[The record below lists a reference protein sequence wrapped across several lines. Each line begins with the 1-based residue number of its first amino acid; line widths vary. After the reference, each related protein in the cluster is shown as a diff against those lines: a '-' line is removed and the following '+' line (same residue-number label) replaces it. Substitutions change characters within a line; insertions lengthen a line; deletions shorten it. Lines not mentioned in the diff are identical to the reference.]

1 MVDYPVYPNERR
13 EMMRDN
19 VAENSFSAGPVGAKT
34 NKEEENIVTD
44 IVKNGNKYS
53 MNTYNRGTMVIEKA
67 KGCYLKDT
75 QGKQYLDMI
84 SGIGVCSLGH
94 SHPVVVKAIQQQA
107 EKLIHISNLYWIPQQ
122 VELAELLVE
131 NSFADKAFF
140 CNSGGEANEAAIKLA
155 RKYSYKKY
163 GNGRN
168 EIIAMTSSF
177 HGRTLA
183 TLSITAN
190 KKYQEGFGPMPE
202 GFKFADFNDIDSV
215 KNAITEKTCA
225 IIAEPVQGEGGVTA
239 AGEKFLKQLKDICV
253 EKDIL
258 LIFDEIQCGM
268 ARTGKLFAY
277 EHYDVE
283 PDIMSL
289 AKALGNG
296 FPIGAVLATEEAAS
310 AFNPGD
316 HGTTFGGNPL
326 ACSAALATLK
336 YILREKLWETVEH
349 KGNYFKEQLQ
359 KFVGKYTWVK
369 RTKGKGLMVGLE
381 LEIEGAPIVQKM
393 TEEGILMNCTAGNV
407 LRFLPPFII
416 EEKEIQR
423 TVNTLDK
430 IFKEVALS

>member
-1 MVDYPVYPNERR
+1 M
-13 EMMRDN
+13 
-19 VAENSFSAGPVGAKT
+19 
-34 NKEEENIVTD
+34 ID
-44 IVKNGNKYS
+44 IVEDGKKYS
-53 MNTYNRGTMVIEKA
+53 MNTYNRGTRVIKEA
-67 KGCYLKDT
+67 KGCYLKDVE
-75 QGKQYLDMI
+75 GKEYLDMI
-84 SGIGVCSLGH
+84 AGISVCNLGH
-94 SHPVVVKAIQQQA
+94 SHPVIVEAIQQQV
-107 EKLIHISNLYWIPQQ
+107 EKLIHISNLYWIPEQ
-122 VELAELLVE
+122 VELAKLLVE

-163 GNGRN
+163 GEGRN

-183 TLSITAN
+183 TLSITYN
-190 KKYQEGFGPMPE
+190 KKYQEGFGPMPG
-202 GFKFADFNDIDSV
+202 GFRFANFNDIDSV
-215 KNAITEKTCA
+215 KAEITDKTCA
-225 IIAEPVQGEGGVTA
+225 IIVEPVQGEGGVNVA
-239 AGEKFLKQLKDICV
+239 EEKFLKELKNICAQ
-253 EKDIL
+253 KDIL

-277 EHYDVE
+277 EHFGVE

-296 FPIGAVLATEEAAS
+296 FPIGAMLATEEVAA

-336 YILREKLWETVEH
+336 YILQEKLWETVER

-359 KFVGKYTWVK
+359 TLVEKHPLVK
-369 RTKGKGLMVGLE
+369 QTKGKGLMLGLE
-381 LEIEGAPIVQKM
+381 LKTAGAPFAEKM
-393 TEEGILMNCTAGNV
+393 AEEGILINCTAEKI

-416 EEKEIQR
+416 EEKDIQR
-423 TVNTLDK
+423 TVEALDK
-430 IFKEVALS
+430 ILSE

>member
-1 MVDYPVYPNERR
+1 M
-13 EMMRDN
+13 
-19 VAENSFSAGPVGAKT
+19 
-34 NKEEENIVTD
+34 ID
-44 IVKNGNKYS
+44 IVEDGKKYS
-53 MNTYNRGTMVIEKA
+53 MNTYNRGTRVIKEA
-67 KGCYLKDT
+67 KGCYLKDVE
-75 QGKQYLDMI
+75 GKEYLDMI
-84 SGIGVCSLGH
+84 AGISVCNLGH
-94 SHPVVVKAIQQQA
+94 SHPVIVEAIQKQV
-107 EKLIHISNLYWIPQQ
+107 EKLIHISNLYWIPEQ
-122 VELAELLVE
+122 VELAKLLVE

-163 GNGRN
+163 GEGRN

-183 TLSITAN
+183 TLSITYN
-190 KKYQEGFGPMPE
+190 KKYQEGFGPMPG
-202 GFKFADFNDIDSV
+202 GFRFANFNDIDSV
-215 KNAITEKTCA
+215 KAEITDKTCA
-225 IIAEPVQGEGGVTA
+225 IIVEPVQGEGGVNVA
-239 AGEKFLKQLKDICV
+239 EEKFLKELKNICAQ
-253 EKDIL
+253 KDIL

-277 EHYDVE
+277 EHFGVE

-296 FPIGAVLATEEAAS
+296 FPIGAMLATEEAAA

-336 YILREKLWETVEH
+336 YILQEKLWETVER

-359 KFVGKYTWVK
+359 TLVEKHPPVK
-369 RTKGKGLMVGLE
+369 QTKGKGLMLGLE
-381 LEIEGAPIVQKM
+381 LKTAGAPFAQKM
-393 TEEGILMNCTAGNV
+393 AEEGILINCTAEKI

-416 EEKEIQR
+416 EEKDIQR
-423 TVNTLDK
+423 TVEALDK
-430 IFKEVALS
+430 ILSE

>member
-1 MVDYPVYPNERR
+1 M
-13 EMMRDN
+13 
-19 VAENSFSAGPVGAKT
+19 
-34 NKEEENIVTD
+34 ID
-44 IVKNGNKYS
+44 IVEDGKKYS
-53 MNTYNRGTMVIEKA
+53 MNTYNRGTRVIKEA
-67 KGCYLKDT
+67 KGCYLKDVE
-75 QGKQYLDMI
+75 GKEYLDMI
-84 SGIGVCSLGH
+84 AGISVCNLGH
-94 SHPVVVKAIQQQA
+94 SHPVIVEAIQKQV
-107 EKLIHISNLYWIPQQ
+107 EKLIHISNLYWIPEQ
-122 VELAELLVE
+122 VELAKLLVE

-163 GNGRN
+163 GEGRN

-183 TLSITAN
+183 TLSITYN
-190 KKYQEGFGPMPE
+190 KKYQEGFGPMPG
-202 GFKFADFNDIDSV
+202 GFRFANFNDIDSV
-215 KNAITEKTCA
+215 KAEITDKTCA
-225 IIAEPVQGEGGVTA
+225 IIVEPVQGEGGVNVA
-239 AGEKFLKQLKDICV
+239 EEKFLKELKNICAQ
-253 EKDIL
+253 KDIL

-277 EHYDVE
+277 EHFGVE

-296 FPIGAVLATEEAAS
+296 FPIGAMLATEEAAA

-336 YILREKLWETVEH
+336 YILQEKLWETVER

-359 KFVGKYTWVK
+359 TLVEKHPLVK
-369 RTKGKGLMVGLE
+369 QTKGKGLMLGLE
-381 LEIEGAPIVQKM
+381 LKTAGAPFAQKM
-393 TEEGILMNCTAGNV
+393 AEEGILINCTAEKI

-416 EEKEIQR
+416 EEKDIQR
-423 TVNTLDK
+423 TVEALDK
-430 IFKEVALS
+430 ILSE

>member
-1 MVDYPVYPNERR
+1 M
-13 EMMRDN
+13 
-19 VAENSFSAGPVGAKT
+19 
-34 NKEEENIVTD
+34 ID
-44 IVKNGNKYS
+44 IVEDGTKYS
-53 MNTYNRGTMVIEKA
+53 MNTYNRGTRVIKEA
-67 KGCYLKDT
+67 KGCYLKDME
-75 QGKQYLDMI
+75 GKKYLDMI
-84 SGIGVCSLGH
+84 AGISVCNLGH
-94 SHPVVVKAIQQQA
+94 SHPAVVEAIQQQA
-107 EKLIHISNLYWIPQQ
+107 EKLIHISNLYWIPEQ
-122 VELAELLVE
+122 VELAKLLVE
-131 NSFADKAFF
+131 NSFADMAFF

-163 GNGRN
+163 GEGRN

-183 TLSITAN
+183 TLSITYN

-202 GFKFADFNDIDSV
+202 GFRFANFNDIGSV
-215 KNAITEKTCA
+215 KAEITEKTCA
-225 IIAEPVQGEGGVTA
+225 IIVEPVQGEGGVNVA
-239 AGEKFLKQLKDICV
+239 EEKFLKELKNICT

-277 EHYDVE
+277 EHFGVE

-296 FPIGAVLATEEAAS
+296 FPIGAMLATEKVAA

-336 YILREKLWETVEH
+336 YILKEKLWETVER

-359 KFVGKYTWVK
+359 SLVEKHPLVK
-369 RTKGKGLMVGLE
+369 QTKGKGLMLGLE
-381 LEIEGAPIVQKM
+381 LKTAGAPFAQKM
-393 TEEGILMNCTAGNV
+393 AEEGILINCTAEKI

-416 EEKEIQR
+416 EERDIQR
-423 TVNTLDK
+423 TVEALDK
-430 IFKEVALS
+430 ILSEQIQ

>member
-1 MVDYPVYPNERR
+1 M
-13 EMMRDN
+13 
-19 VAENSFSAGPVGAKT
+19 
-34 NKEEENIVTD
+34 ID
-44 IVKNGNKYS
+44 IVEDGKKYS
-53 MNTYNRGTMVIEKA
+53 MNTYNRGTRVIKEA
-67 KGCYLKDT
+67 KGCYLKDVE
-75 QGKQYLDMI
+75 GKEYLDMI
-84 SGIGVCSLGH
+84 AGISVCNLGH
-94 SHPVVVKAIQQQA
+94 SHPVIVEAIQKQV
-107 EKLIHISNLYWIPQQ
+107 EKLIHISNLYWIPEQ
-122 VELAELLVE
+122 VELAKLLVE

-163 GNGRN
+163 GEGRN

-183 TLSITAN
+183 TLSITYN
-190 KKYQEGFGPMPE
+190 KKYQEGFGPMPG
-202 GFKFADFNDIDSV
+202 GFRFANFNDIDSV
-215 KNAITEKTCA
+215 KAEITDKTCA
-225 IIAEPVQGEGGVTA
+225 IIVEPVQGEGGVNVA
-239 AGEKFLKQLKDICV
+239 EEKFLKELKNICAQ
-253 EKDIL
+253 KDIL

-277 EHYDVE
+277 EHFGVE

-296 FPIGAVLATEEAAS
+296 FPIGAMLATEETAA

-336 YILREKLWETVEH
+336 YILQEKLWETVER

-359 KFVGKYTWVK
+359 TLVEKHPLVK
-369 RTKGKGLMVGLE
+369 QTKGKGLMLGLE
-381 LEIEGAPIVQKM
+381 LKTAGAPFAQKM
-393 TEEGILMNCTAGNV
+393 AEEGILINCTAEKI

-416 EEKEIQR
+416 EEKDIQR
-423 TVNTLDK
+423 TVEALDK
-430 IFKEVALS
+430 ILSE

>member
-1 MVDYPVYPNERR
+1 M
-13 EMMRDN
+13 
-19 VAENSFSAGPVGAKT
+19 
-34 NKEEENIVTD
+34 ID
-44 IVKNGNKYS
+44 IVEDGKKYS
-53 MNTYNRGTMVIEKA
+53 MNTYNRGTRVIKEA
-67 KGCYLKDT
+67 KGCYLKDVE
-75 QGKQYLDMI
+75 GKEYLDMI
-84 SGIGVCSLGH
+84 AGISVCNLGH
-94 SHPVVVKAIQQQA
+94 SHPVIVEAIQKQV
-107 EKLIHISNLYWIPQQ
+107 EKLIHISNLYWIPEQ
-122 VELAELLVE
+122 VELAKLLVE

-163 GNGRN
+163 GEGRN

-183 TLSITAN
+183 TLSITYN
-190 KKYQEGFGPMPE
+190 KKYQEGFGPMPG
-202 GFKFADFNDIDSV
+202 GFRFANFNDIDSV
-215 KNAITEKTCA
+215 KAEITDKTCA
-225 IIAEPVQGEGGVTA
+225 IIVEPVQGEGGVNVA
-239 AGEKFLKQLKDICV
+239 EEKFLKELKNICAQ
-253 EKDIL
+253 KDIL

-277 EHYDVE
+277 EHFGVE

-296 FPIGAVLATEEAAS
+296 FPIGAMLATEETAA

-336 YILREKLWETVEH
+336 YILQEKLWETVER

-359 KFVGKYTWVK
+359 TLVEKHPLVK
-369 RTKGKGLMVGLE
+369 QTKGKGLMLGLE
-381 LEIEGAPIVQKM
+381 LKTAGAPFAQKM
-393 TEEGILMNCTAGNV
+393 AEGGILINCTAEKI

-416 EEKEIQR
+416 EERDIQR
-423 TVNTLDK
+423 TVEALDK
-430 IFKEVALS
+430 ILSE

>member
-1 MVDYPVYPNERR
+1 M
-13 EMMRDN
+13 
-19 VAENSFSAGPVGAKT
+19 A
-34 NKEEENIVTD
+34 D
-44 IVKNGNKYS
+44 IVENGKKYS
-53 MNTYNRGTMVIEKA
+53 MNTYNRGLMVIEEA
-67 KGCYLKDT
+67 KGCYLKDI
-75 QGKQYLDMI
+75 QGKEYLDMI
-84 SGIGVCSLGH
+84 AGISVCNLGH
-94 SHPVVVKAIQQQA
+94 SHPVVVEAIQQQA

-122 VELAELLVE
+122 VELAKLLVE

-163 GNGRN
+163 GDGRN

-183 TLSITAN
+183 TLSITSN

-202 GFKFADFNDIDSV
+202 GFGFASFNDINSV
-215 KNAITEKTCA
+215 KAAITEKTCA
-225 IIAEPVQGEGGVTA
+225 IIVEPIQGEGGVNPA
-239 AGEKFLKQLKDICV
+239 KEKFLKQLRDICT

-277 EHYDVE
+277 DHFSVE

-296 FPIGAVLATEEAAS
+296 FPIGAVLAIEKVAS
-310 AFNPGD
+310 AFSPGD

-336 YILREKLWETVEH
+336 YILHNKLWEMVEY
-349 KGNYFKEQLQ
+349 KGNYFEGQLQ
-359 KFVGKYTWVK
+359 KLVEKYSWVK
-369 RTKGKGLMVGLE
+369 KTKGEGLMLGIE

-393 TEEGILMNCTAGNV
+393 AEEGILINCTAGKI

-416 EEKEIQR
+416 EERDIQR
-423 TVNTLDK
+423 TVETLDK
-430 IFKEVALS
+430 IFEEIDMQKQ

>member
-1 MVDYPVYPNERR
+1 MN
-13 EMMRDN
+13 
-19 VAENSFSAGPVGAKT
+19 
-34 NKEEENIVTD
+34 NIVE
-44 IVKNGNKYS
+44 NGNKYS
-53 MNTYNRGTMVIEKA
+53 MNTYNRGTMVIEEA
-67 KGCYLKDT
+67 KGCYLKDA

-84 SGIGVCSLGH
+84 AGIGVCNLGH
-94 SHPVVVKAIQQQA
+94 SHPVVVEAIQQQA
-107 EKLIHISNLYWIPQQ
+107 EKLIHTSNLYWIPRQ
-122 VELAELLVE
+122 VELAKLLAE
-131 NSFADKAFF
+131 NSFGDKAFF

-163 GNGRN
+163 GNERN

-183 TLSITAN
+183 TLSVTAN

-215 KNAITEKTCA
+215 KDAITEKTCA
-225 IIAEPVQGEGGVTA
+225 VIVEPVQGEGGVNA
-239 AGEKFLKQLKDICV
+239 SDEKFLKQLRDICT

-268 ARTGKLFAY
+268 SRTGKLFAY
-277 EHYDVE
+277 EHYGVE

-296 FPIGAVLATEEAAS
+296 FPIGAVLATEKAAS
-310 AFNPGD
+310 AFSPGD

-336 YILREKLWETVEH
+336 YMLQEKLWEKVEC

-359 KFVGKYTWVK
+359 ELVEKYSWVK

-381 LEIEGAPIVQKM
+381 IETAGASIVQEMAKK
-393 TEEGILMNCTAGNV
+393 GILMNCTAEKV
-407 LRFLPPFII
+407 LRFLPPLIV
-416 EEKEIQR
+416 EKEDIR
-423 TVNTLDK
+423 KTVETLDEVLEK
-430 IFKEVALS
+430 INDEK